1 MSTPQVLV
9 VEDDPSIQR
18 FIALALEEEP
28 LAFSIV
34 STAADAMRHLRTA
47 PVQLLLTDLM
57 LPGASGADLMAAL
70 RADASLGPVARI
82 AVLSAGLDAATRE
95 RLQALGAWRMLAK
108 PVSLQELLACVR
120 DALSPQGP
128 PAAIP
133 PGAPAAPT
141 PVPAAS
147 AGWTAEERW
156 AVDAHFGGDPGL
168 FTAFQRSCCSQ
179 FPKDRVDG
187 LQAFSNADWR
197 ALRRLAH
204 SLKSVFAM
212 LGRTG
217 PSRCAAELEA
227 ACLQGDAQRIA
238 SAWHELSQH
247 LTADVE
253 AEK

>member
-70 RADASLGPVARI
+70 RADASLGPAARI

-95 RLQALGAWRMLAK
+95 RLQALGAWRLLAK

-133 PGAPAAPT
+133 PAAPAAPA
-141 PVPAAS
+141 PVQAS
-147 AGWTAEERW
+147 AGWTAEEQR
-156 AVDAHFGGDPGL
+156 AVDAHFGGNPGL
-168 FTAFQRSCCSQ
+168 FTAFKRSCCSQ
-179 FPKDRVDG
+179 FPKDRSDG
-187 LQAFSNADWR
+187 LQALAGKDWP

-212 LGRTG
+212 LGRTA

-227 ACLQGDAQRIA
+227 ACLQADAQRIA
-238 SAWHELSQH
+238 SAWHEVSQH
-247 LTADVE
+247 LAAGE
-253 AEK
+253 AAEK